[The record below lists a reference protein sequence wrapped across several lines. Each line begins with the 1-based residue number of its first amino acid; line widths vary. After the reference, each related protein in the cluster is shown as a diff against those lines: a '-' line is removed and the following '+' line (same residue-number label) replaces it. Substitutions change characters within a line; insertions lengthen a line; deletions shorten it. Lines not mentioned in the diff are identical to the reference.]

1 MYGRPY
7 DTLRDTS
14 TYLSTSGSPDG
25 GGPED
30 SLSNAERGD
39 SSSYQQS
46 VLGIGKFILLS
57 SVV

>member
-14 TYLSTSGSPDG
+14 TYVSTSGSPDG

-30 SLSNAERGD
+30 SLSNAERGINVYIYID
-39 SSSYQQS
+39 IYSCLY
-46 VLGIGKFILLS
+46 ILPLA
-57 SVV
+57 